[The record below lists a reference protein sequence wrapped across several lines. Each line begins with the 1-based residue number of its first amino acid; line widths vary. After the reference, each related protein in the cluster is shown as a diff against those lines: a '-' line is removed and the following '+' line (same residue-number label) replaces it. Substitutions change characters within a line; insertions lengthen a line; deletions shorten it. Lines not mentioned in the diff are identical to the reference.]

1 MKNNIRE
8 KIITSWL
15 NNKSISLVSPQS
27 LKIEISN
34 SLPVFGFALHAG
46 HRIRDDLVPKLNL
59 NRKQMLKEE
68 DPRSEKMIESLPNQI
83 YPLYSRFECDL
94 NRPKVGRP
102 VEDAIYTEPSLAWNL
117 KVYRVPL
124 TQEEIDLS
132 LEAYNEFY
140 WIIDG
145 LCRSIEERY
154 SFGIFFDIHSY
165 NIRGRKGLPDIHLGT
180 KYQSQER
187 FAPEI
192 SGLLDYLKRIKIKE
206 VPLEVKENDENLGFF
221 GGKLN
226 RYVAQKFKKILVI
239 SLEMKKFF
247 MDEEKGIF
255 YEDIF
260 SDLKNQIN
268 DIFSLIINKMRKRDK
283 FKRL

>member
-8 KIITSWL
+8 KIISAWL
-15 NNKSISLVSPQS
+15 SNAPILLATPRN

-46 HRIRDDLVPKLNL
+46 HNIRDDLVPKLNL

-68 DPRSEKMIESLPNQI
+68 DPRTEKLIESLPNQI
-83 YPLYSRFECDL
+83 YPLHSRFECDL
-94 NRPKVGRP
+94 NRPKIGRP

-124 TQEEIDLS
+124 TQEEIDFS
-132 LEAYNEFY
+132 LEAYKEFY
-140 WIIDG
+140 WLVDTI
-145 LCRSIEERY
+145 CQSIEERY
-154 SFGIFFDIHSY
+154 SFGIFIDMHSY
-165 NIRGRKGLPDIHLGT
+165 NIRGRKDLPDIHLGT
-180 KYQSQER
+180 KYQSREK
-187 FAPEI
+187 FSYEI
-192 SGLLDYLKRIKIKE
+192 SCLLGYLKQIKIKGG
-206 VPLEVKENDENLGFF
+206 PLDVIENDENVGFF

-226 RYVAQKFKKILVI
+226 RFVAQKFKKILVI

-247 MDEEKGIF
+247 MDEEEGIF

-260 SDLKNQIN
+260 SEFKNQIN
-268 DIFSLIINKMRKRDK
+268 DVFSLMISDMRRRDK
-283 FKRL
+283 FNRI